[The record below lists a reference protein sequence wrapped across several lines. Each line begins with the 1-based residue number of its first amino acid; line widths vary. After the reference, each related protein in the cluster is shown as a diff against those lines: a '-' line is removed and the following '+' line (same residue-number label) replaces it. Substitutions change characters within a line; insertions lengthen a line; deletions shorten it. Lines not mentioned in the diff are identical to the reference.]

1 MFSPE
6 ERQRYARHLDLPGF
20 GGRAQERLRRGRVF
34 VAGCGGLG
42 SPALAYLAAAGVGT
56 IGFCDGDIVSLSNLQ
71 RQILHATTDIGR
83 PKVDSAVARLRA
95 LNPHVDL
102 APLAEPLT
110 EANAAVL
117 DPYDFVVD
125 ATDSF
130 SSKALLAALCAR
142 RSKPCV
148 FAALDAFS
156 AQLLTV
162 IPGSTPCLRCLFPEL
177 PADAPA
183 RVACRENTAP
193 EPPNE
198 FREARRRREDAVN
211 PASSD
216 GNAAS
221 RNSDKAVGMDFPD
234 KPLGPLSPIPGVIG
248 SLQALEA
255 IKYLSGIGT
264 LHTGALLLFD
274 ALTTAFS
281 SIALARNP
289 ACPLCGNPETKGTTP

>member
-71 RQILHATTDIGR
+71 RQILHSTTDIGR

-130 SSKALLAALCAR
+130 SSKALLASLCAR

-183 RVACRENTAP
+183 
-193 EPPNE
+193 
-198 FREARRRREDAVN
+198 
-211 PASSD
+211 
-216 GNAAS
+216 
-221 RNSDKAVGMDFPD
+221 
-234 KPLGPLSPIPGVIG
+234 LGPLSPIPGVIG